1 MAGEY
6 LRMYRQVLETGT
18 LPAGRT
24 TSFVPA

>member
-6 LRMYRQVLETGT
+6 LRLYRHVRETGT

-24 TSFVPA
+24 TSFVAA